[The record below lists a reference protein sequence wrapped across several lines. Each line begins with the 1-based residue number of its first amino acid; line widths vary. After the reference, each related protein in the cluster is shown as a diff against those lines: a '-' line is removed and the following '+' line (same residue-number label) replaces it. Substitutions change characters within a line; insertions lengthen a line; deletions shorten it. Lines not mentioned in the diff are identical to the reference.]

1 MSVVKTLEQEC
12 FVECPCTSAKIYFFG
27 PEGIC
32 YYDPVY
38 RYSSYKEKSLG
49 TLVEHWAVPD
59 VSVCKTSHTFIC

>member
-1 MSVVKTLEQEC
+1 MSVVKTLHQEC
-12 FVECPCTSAKIYFFG
+12 FVECPCTSAKMYFFG

-49 TLVEHWAVPD
+49 TLVLFPMSLYV
-59 VSVCKTSHTFIC
+59 KHTFIC